1 MASGT
6 SASSCIQGGLLC
18 FLDLASPGWRNASL
32 ANVESLLPIWSIKRA
47 ARPSQVAQVQS
58 HAGTLF
64 GGSFKPSSYLL
75 RSNPALRHPSA
86 RLDCEF
92 LQSTTPPPYCATTTV
107 RQSRSCPNP
116 SFQTSP
122 YTSGNPRCALIFLTV
137 SSQIRWLM
145 LPEAISRR
153 PFYHTPLKQ
162 TIRSIKWRWMSE

>member
-1 MASGT
+1 MDRYPCCFMASGT
-6 SASSCIQGGLLC
+6 SASYCTQGGLLC

-86 RLDCEF
+86 RLDREF
-92 LQSTTPPPYCATTTV
+92 LQSTTPPPSIAPLRLFDKAVPVPILHSKPARTRVETLV
-107 RQSRSCPNP
+107 ARSFSSP
-116 SFQTSP
+116 SQVKF
-122 YTSGNPRCALIFLTV
+122 GG
-137 SSQIRWLM
+137 
-145 LPEAISRR
+145 
-153 PFYHTPLKQ
+153 
-162 TIRSIKWRWMSE
+162 